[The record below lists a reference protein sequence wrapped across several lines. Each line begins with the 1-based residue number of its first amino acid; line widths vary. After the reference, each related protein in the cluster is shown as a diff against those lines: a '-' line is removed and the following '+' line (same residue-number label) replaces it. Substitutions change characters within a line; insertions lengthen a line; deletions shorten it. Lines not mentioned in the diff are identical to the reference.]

1 MKIKRS
7 TGEIIFDTCNV
18 ILMILIMLVT
28 LYPLWYVLISSLS
41 DPQMVAEGKTM
52 LWFAN
57 PNGQILNFAAY
68 KEAFEY
74 KDGLLL
80 TSYANT
86 IFYSVAGTVVSMI
99 LSILGAYSLSKK
111 RLKGRLFFTMVMVI
125 SMWFSAGMIP
135 TYLNF
140 VNLGLEDTATGII
153 IGFAITAFNVILIR
167 TYFESI
173 SDSLEESAKMDG
185 ANDITILFKIYIPL
199 SVPAIM
205 TVSLYYFVSKW
216 NAYIWSQILFKT
228 DAKMPM
234 QVLIKKLVVDRQAA
248 SESVASVD
256 SSTLGGT
263 SSETVIYATIMLAT
277 LPMIILYPFVQKFF
291 VKGIMVGSVK
301 G

>member
-7 TGEIIFDTCNV
+7 TGEVIFDIFNV
-18 ILMILIMLVT
+18 IFMIIIILVT
-28 LYPLWYVLISSLS
+28 LYPLWYVLVSSLS

-57 PNGQILNFAAY
+57 PNGQFLNFAAY

-74 KDGLLL
+74 KNGLLL

-86 IFYSVAGTVVSMI
+86 IYYSVAGTVVSMI

-111 RLKGRLFFTMVMVI
+111 RLKGRLFFTMIMVI

-140 VNLGLEDTATGII
+140 VNLGLEDTATGVIV
-153 IGFAITAFNVILIR
+153 GFALSAFNVILVR

-205 TVSLYYFVSKW
+205 TVSLYYFVGKW

-234 QVLIKKLVVDRQAA
+234 QVLIKKLVVDRQAS
-248 SESVASVD
+248 SESVSNVD

-277 LPMIILYPFVQKFF
+277 LPMVILYPFVQKFF

>member
-7 TGEIIFDTCNV
+7 TGEVIFDTFNI
-18 ILMILIMLVT
+18 ILMILVMLVT

-52 LWFAN
+52 IWFAN

-80 TSYANT
+80 TAYANT
-86 IFYSVAGTVVSMI
+86 IYYSVAGTVVSMI
-99 LSILGAYSLSKK
+99 LSILGAYALSKK

-140 VNLGLEDTATGII
+140 VNLGLEDTATAII
-153 IGFAITAFNVILIR
+153 FGFSITAFNVILIR

-185 ANDITILFKIYIPL
+185 ANDLTILFKIYIPL
-199 SVPAIM
+199 SVPALM

-248 SESVASVD
+248 SESVANVD

>member
-7 TGEIIFDTCNV
+7 TGEVIFDTINV
-18 ILMILIMLVT
+18 ILMALVMLVT

-41 DPQMVAEGKTM
+41 NPQMVAEGKTM

-57 PNGQILNFAAY
+57 QEGQILNFAAY

-74 KDGLLL
+74 RNGLLL
-80 TSYANT
+80 TSYGNT
-86 IFYSVAGTVVSMI
+86 ILYSVVGTIVSMI
-99 LSILGAYSLSKK
+99 LSILGAYGLSKR
-111 RLKGRLFFTMVMVI
+111 RLKGRLFFTMVMVV

-135 TYLNF
+135 SYLNF
-140 VNLGLEDTATGII
+140 VNLGLEDSRVGII
-153 IGFAITAFNVILIR
+153 IGFALTAFNVILIR

-185 ANDITILFKIYIPL
+185 ANDLTILFKIYIPL

-216 NAYIWSQILFKT
+216 NAYLWSQILFKT
-228 DAKMPM
+228 DSKMPM
-234 QVLIKKLVVDRQAA
+234 QVLIKKLVVDRQAS
-248 SESVASVD
+248 SESIANVD
-256 SSTLGGT
+256 SSAMGGT

-277 LPMIILYPFVQKFF
+277 LPMIIIYPFVQKFF